1 MSKPRL
7 TQVVSALTRGGAERM
22 VFDLISCLKDRY
34 DIRLLSVIGGEMEAE
49 FRSLGIDVVLSPVGN
64 DKLGLMKFFAR
75 ELREHRPDILHTH
88 LGGDI
93 WAGFVAHWQKIH
105 PWISTIH
112 NEDHDDPW
120 SRTLLRRFA
129 ARRADHIVCVSH
141 EVKAYAHA
149 KFGAPQSAMSV
160 IPNGIDLTTIQ
171 QRPPR
176 PFRDVPQ
183 LLCIGRLVTQKGQ
196 ETLLKALARVKRP
209 WRLDIC
215 GDGPERLR
223 LERLTESL
231 GMLPRVRFV
240 GVVNDVRRRLAE
252 ADLFCLPSR
261 WEGQG
266 IVVLEA
272 AASATPL
279 LLSDLP
285 VFHEWF
291 DETSAQ
297 FVPVDDVE
305 AWATSI
311 EQSLQQPAFAIQSAQ
326 RARAI
331 VLERG
336 TREKMAEAYDALYT
350 HWLHMYAH
358 SSGK

>member
-1 MSKPRL
+1 
-7 TQVVSALTRGGAERM
+7 M
-22 VFDLISCLKDRY
+22 VFDLITRLKDRY

-49 FRSLGIDVVLSPVGN
+49 FRSLGIEVVVSPTDN
-64 DKLGLMKFFAR
+64 HKLGLMKFFAR
-75 ELREHRPDILHTH
+75 EFREHRPDVLHTH

-93 WAGFVAHWQKIH
+93 WAGFAARWQKIH

-120 SRTLLRRFA
+120 SRTLLRRWA
-129 ARRADHIVCVSH
+129 ARNADHIACVSH
-141 EVKAYAHA
+141 TVKAYAHT
-149 KFGAPQSAMSV
+149 KFGAPLHALSV
-160 IPNGIDLTTIQ
+160 IPNGIDLTAIQ

-176 PFRDVPQ
+176 PFQDVPK
-183 LLCIGRLVTQKGQ
+183 LLSVGRLVPQKGQ

-209 WRLDIC
+209 WQLDLC
-215 GDGPERLR
+215 GDGPERMR

-231 GMLPRVRFV
+231 GILPRVRFV
-240 GVVNDVRRRLAE
+240 GIVNDVKQRLAE
-252 ADLFCLPSR
+252 ADLFCFPSR

-266 IVVLEA
+266 IALLEA

-291 DETSAQ
+291 DESSAQ
-297 FVPVDDVE
+297 FAPVDDVE
-305 AWATSI
+305 VWALKI
-311 EQSLQQPAFAIQSAQ
+311 EQALQQPARVIQSAQ

-336 TREKMAEAYDALYT
+336 TREKMADAYDALYT
-350 HWLHMYAH
+350 RWLTSYAH
-358 SSGK
+358 SPSK